1 MQEDCLDF
9 RVNFDQKN
17 SISERY
23 FVCTEPSEEE
33 PEPNGVENTDF
44 VLYVSA
50 VETERCKRGLTVAYA
65 SHCQQES
72 ALDRYTL
79 VL

>member
-1 MQEDCLDF
+1 MALCVNVKWYFAESLD
-9 RVNFDQKN
+9 D
-17 SISERY
+17 
-23 FVCTEPSEEE
+23 EEYE
-33 PEPNGVENTDF
+33 GVEDTDF

-72 ALDRYTL
+72 ALDR
-79 VL
+79 